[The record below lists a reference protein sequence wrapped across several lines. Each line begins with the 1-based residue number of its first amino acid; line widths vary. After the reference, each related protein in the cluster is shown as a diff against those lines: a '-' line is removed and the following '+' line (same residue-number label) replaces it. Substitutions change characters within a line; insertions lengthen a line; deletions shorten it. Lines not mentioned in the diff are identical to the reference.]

1 MKHNSMMKSLL
12 IALFTLLMGIG
23 NGAWAEEI
31 TVTKTM
37 KAIVEENEYTVSA
50 NSDIGTIC
58 SSMNLDAN
66 ITLSVEKKAGATGN
80 TGSFWGTTTV
90 DWRLYQADA
99 PAVTVSAGAGYTI
112 KTVKFTYSNSN
123 TGKLNTSGCVTNVGA
138 LSFINTNTAY
148 DVDDTSVTYYVGNTS
163 NKTNGQVRISA
174 VEVVYETTGGSTK
187 TLTSVAVT
195 GTPTK
200 TTYYDGDKFDPAG
213 LVVTGTYSDSN
224 TETITN
230 GITWNVTPET
240 LTTGTTSVSVTA
252 TVSSVTSPSVTINGL
267 TVNAIPEKTIA
278 EFIAAEG
285 GKCYLTGT
293 VSNIKNT
300 TYGNYDLTDES
311 GTIYVYGTLTPAGV
325 TAQFASLGVAAGDK
339 IKVLAE
345 SYEYYN
351 NTTHEA
357 KNVIFVEEL
366 VVEKEKRVVTIET
379 PENGT
384 LTVKNNSTTVNS
396 GDEVEEGATLTIYTE
411 PAAGYRLKNWQAVD
425 GSTHTYTSA
434 TTYTVGESNVTIKAN
449 FEPIPVYT
457 VTYMSLGSTIGT
469 EQVTENE
476 NIANAPTATLDG
488 WTFEGWTADNTFTTG
503 TTAPTFFDSPVTTD
517 ITLYAVFTKTEGGS
531 GNGTAVLTN
540 EEICKTVGGSY
551 ATGSITNDYGTW
563 NYNAAK
569 QGNVSK
575 DGEYF
580 MQLRNNAT
588 ISYLQIPVMSGNIT
602 SVTLH
607 RVCNTTKARYTEKIA
622 FRETAANNATNIA
635 EGTQDAALTDIVLD
649 IPAGYT
655 TGYIMATGACRI
667 SYVTV
672 TYTTGT
678 TTYTTQAPA
687 AEGLSVNFKAAGL
700 GYATVYD
707 YDHALSVPTGV
718 KAYGIVASAN
728 GETMNAT
735 EITSDIIPANTAVVL
750 YKENLTADET
760 VVFPYSSEAGTPVES
775 CLFGSTE
782 DTDITAALPYS
793 DFYVF
798 SIVEGTPGFYK
809 FGGTVLGAHKAYYS
823 TDKSAGNSKE
833 FNVTYNETT
842 VTITPKT
849 YTGEYMVFAIN
860 DEDGADDE
868 YLGIDASKEYY
879 KDYLKTGTA
888 TISYDGSY
896 YGEYDGIC
904 AGTAEGTCTLYI
916 YKVENG
922 EAVGEPQTER
932 FSIDADYHFLSTAS
946 TRGFI
951 ISFDNDV
958 LTSIESIVP
967 VAPAH
972 GSFDLQGRRVNAAT
986 RGLFIQNGKKV
997 IR

>member
-1 MKHNSMMKSLL
+1 MKHNYMMKSLL
-12 IALFTLLMGIG
+12 LMLSMIMSIC
-23 NGAWAEEI
+23 GAWAD
-31 TVTKTM
+31 TVTWDWTQNVSTSADADKVTYVDTKVTM
-37 KAIVEENEYTVSA
+37 VVTKGSATAAANNYLGNGETRVYKGNAITITPATNYKITSITITSSSA
-50 NSDIGTIC
+50 TYATNWKNSTWGNASSATDGSDNKVTIVTPTNGANPVTCTIGTATRAKTIV
-58 SSMNLDAN
+58 
-66 ITLSVEKKAGATGN
+66 ITL
-80 TGSFWGTTTV
+80 
-90 DWRLYQADA
+90 
-99 PAVTVSAGAGYTI
+99 
-112 KTVKFTYSNSN
+112 
-123 TGKLNTSGCVTNVGA
+123 TS
-138 LSFINTNTAY
+138 
-148 DVDDTSVTYYVGNTS
+148 
-163 NKTNGQVRISA
+163 
-174 VEVVYETTGGSTK
+174 TGGSTK

-325 TAQFASLGVAAGDK
+325 TAQFASLDVVAGDK

-345 SYEYYN
+345 SYEYFN

-384 LTVKNNSTTVNS
+384 LTVKNSDVTVNS
-396 GDEVEEGATLTIYTE
+396 GDEVEEGTTLTIIAE

-434 TTYTVGESNVTIKAN
+434 TTYTVGASNVTIKAN
-449 FEPIPVYT
+449 FEVIPVYT
-457 VTYMSLGSTIGT
+457 VTYMALGSTIGT

-488 WTFEGWTADNTFTTG
+488 WTFEGWTADNTFTTS
-503 TTAPTFFDSPVTTD
+503 TTAPTLFDSPVTAD

-531 GNGTAVLTN
+531 GDGTAVLTN
-540 EEICKTVGGSY
+540 EEICSTMAGSY

-569 QGNVSK
+569 QGNYAS

-580 MQLRNNAT
+580 MQLRSNAT
-588 ISYLQIPVMSGNIT
+588 VSYLQIPEMPGNIT
-602 SVTLH
+602 TVTLH
-607 RVCNTTKARYTEKIA
+607 RVCNTSKAMYTGRIL
-622 FRETAANNATNIA
+622 FRTTANNDADYIA
-635 EGTQDAALTDIVLD
+635 IGDQDAKLTDIVLD
-649 IPAGYT
+649 IPAGYN
-655 TGYIMATGACRI
+655 TGYVMVTGACRI

-672 TYTTGT
+672 AYTTGT

-718 KAYGIVASAN
+718 KAYGVVASTN

-735 EITSDIIPANTAVVL
+735 EITGDIIPANTAVLL
-750 YKENLTADET
+750 YKEDLTADET
-760 VVFPYSSEAGTPVES
+760 IVFPYSSEAGTPVES

-782 DTDITAALPYS
+782 DTDITTALPYS

-798 SIVEGTPGFYK
+798 SVVGGTPGFYK
-809 FGGTVLGAHKAYYS
+809 FAGTVLGAHKAYYS
-823 TDKSAGNSKE
+823 TDKGAGDSKE

-860 DEDGADDE
+860 DDDGADNI
-868 YLGIDASKEYY
+868 YYGIEASKEYY

-888 TISYDGSY
+888 TISYDGSP
-896 YGEYDGIC
+896 YGELDGIC
-904 AGTAEGTCTLYI
+904 PGYPEGICTLYI
-916 YKVENG
+916 YKAEGGV
-922 EAVGEPQTER
+922 AVGEPQTER

-958 LTSIESIVP
+958 LTGIENIVP
-967 VAPAH
+967 AAPAATK
-972 GSFDLQGRRVNAAT
+972 GSFDLQGRRVNGSVK
-986 RGLFIQNGKKV
+986 GLFIKNGVKM